1 MTEDAVTEG
10 NEGAEGAAWLMG
22 MKELDDDVFGKKD
35 EEVERRATFANK
47 VVSTEAS
54 AYEQMAQTMVNNQ
67 NGNRVRS
74 DVPSPNSFH
83 TPWSS

>member
-1 MTEDAVTEG
+1 MTEDAVAEG
-10 NEGAEGAAWLMG
+10 NEGEEGAAWLMG
-22 MKELDDDVFGKKD
+22 MKELEDKVFGKKD

-47 VVSTEAS
+47 VVNTDAR

-83 TPWSS
+83 TP